1 MIYYLDGYNY
11 LFLSGKK
18 EDPMES
24 SRSEV
29 LEEFSS
35 KVKGLELIVVFDSH
49 KDLCELS
56 RTYYKN
62 IEVVYTT
69 HNQTADDFILER
81 IALSK
86 FPFNISVISND
97 KKLLKEVLN
106 LKAHAYSFEKFLKK
120 LNKKQKTSHE
130 KSNSEQFGSFEKD
143 YYLKNFEK

>member
-1 MIYYLDGYNY
+1 MFI
-11 LFLSGKK
+11 
-18 EDPMES
+18 P
-24 SRSEV
+24 
-29 LEEFSS
+29 
-35 KVKGLELIVVFDSH
+35 
-49 KDLCELS
+49 
-56 RTYYKN
+56 
-62 IEVVYTT
+62 
-69 HNQTADDFILER
+69 QTADDFILER